1 MLDEQQNTTDEPEGA
16 VSAETLKDIPGPPQ
30 PTDEDL
36 AGPRAAAEE
45 RARHA
50 AESGAAAAAGDTE
63 R

>member
-1 MLDEQQNTTDEPEGA
+1 MLDEQQETADAPEGA
-16 VSAETLKDIPGPPQ
+16 VSAETLKDIPGPPKV
-30 PTDEDL
+30 TDEEL

-63 R
+63 Y